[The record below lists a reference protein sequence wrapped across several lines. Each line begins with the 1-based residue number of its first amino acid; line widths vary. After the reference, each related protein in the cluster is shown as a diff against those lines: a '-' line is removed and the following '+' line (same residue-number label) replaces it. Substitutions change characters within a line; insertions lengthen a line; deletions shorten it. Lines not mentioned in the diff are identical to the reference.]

1 VRAYLAT
8 IAIIVLALAL
18 YRVLTLQRRR
28 MEHGLREGL
37 FNVTSIIS
45 GTGYSSTDYQLWG
58 GCRSSPSSSP
68 G

>member
-8 IAIIVLALAL
+8 IALIVLILAL
-18 YRVLTLQRRR
+18 YRVTQRRPAGTQPAR
-28 MEHGLREGL
+28 GL

-58 GCRSSPSSSP
+58 GFRWSLFFFA